1 MILRPIKIM
10 EVDIFIP
17 CFIDQLFPNVGFN
30 MVKILQKLEV
40 EVHYNKKQTCCGQM
54 AFNSGYWDEA
64 ENLGE
69 KFIKDFSSGRLIV
82 GPSASCI
89 SMVKNYYPLLFH
101 NSSKHNELKNI
112 RSNIIE
118 ISDFLVNYM
127 NVTNIGAAFNHKV
140 TVHDSCAGKRE
151 YGLTT
156 EVRSLLSNVRDCEVV
171 EMEDSDE
178 CCGFGGTFSVKN
190 EAISTAMA
198 EQKVQHAL
206 NTQAEYIVATE
217 SSCLLHQQAYINKFN
232 LPIKTIHIV
241 DILASGWD
249 L

>member
-1 MILRPIKIM
+1 M

-17 CFIDQLFPNVGFN
+17 CFIDQLYPDVGFN
-30 MVKILQKLEV
+30 MIKILQKLDIQV
-40 EVHYNKKQTCCGQM
+40 NYNPNQTCCGQM

-64 ENLGE
+64 RNLGE
-69 KFIKDFSSGRLIV
+69 KFITDFNTGRIVV

-101 NSSKHNELKNI
+101 NSSRHNDVNTLRGNMY
-112 RSNIIE
+112 E
-118 ISDFLVNYM
+118 ITDFLVNKM
-127 NVTNIGAAFNHKV
+127 NVTQLGAVFNHKV
-140 TVHDSCAGKRE
+140 TIHDACAAKRE
-151 YGLTT
+151 YGLTH
-156 EVRSLLSNVRDCEVV
+156 EVRTLLKNVKGLEVV

-198 EQKVQHAL
+198 EQKVQNAL
-206 NTQAEYIVATE
+206 ATEAEYIVSTE
-217 SSCLLHQQAYINKFN
+217 SSCLLHQQGYINKHK

-241 DILASGWD
+241 DILASGWE